1 MGGWPKRRDGRLTGT
16 QLTIGFVEEPGRL
29 QPHREGIKMTI
40 IGLATLLGVGFIGA
54 RAIIDRLPSDGPRR
68 FDAGTRELN

>member
-1 MGGWPKRRDGRLTGT
+1 
-16 QLTIGFVEEPGRL
+16 
-29 QPHREGIKMTI
+29 MTI

-68 FDAGTRELN
+68 FDATRGELN

>member
-1 MGGWPKRRDGRLTGT
+1 
-16 QLTIGFVEEPGRL
+16 
-29 QPHREGIKMTI
+29 MTI

-68 FDAGTRELN
+68 SMPTRGDLN